1 MRGVKW
7 IFFDVGSTLVDETAA
22 YRRWAAEVLA
32 GTDIAPAEF
41 EAQRRHLAEA
51 GNPGDGAV
59 LAHFGLSDVPWHPEE
74 ELPFPDAVPALS
86 ELRRRGY
93 SLGIIANQVA
103 GLPERLA
110 QRGMGGLFAVIV
122 TSAEFWR
129 KKPDTAAPKAA
140 RNRSQSQSDTRPCST

>member
-41 EAQRRHLAEA
+41 EAQRRRLAEA
-51 GNPGDGAV
+51 GDPGDGAV
-59 LAHFGLSDVPWHPEE
+59 LARFGLSDVPWHPEE
-74 ELPFPDAVPALS
+74 EVPFPDAVPALT

-93 SLGIIANQVA
+93 SLGIIAN
-103 GLPERLA
+103 
-110 QRGMGGLFAVIV
+110 
-122 TSAEFWR
+122 
-129 KKPDTAAPKAA
+129 
-140 RNRSQSQSDTRPCST
+140 